1 MISAIG
7 AGDYAVH
14 LEHLVY
20 ISRATAPSV
29 SVTTVSDILEQAA
42 RHNSSNNITGCLAF
56 TETHFVQI
64 LEGSHSSLDV
74 LLLKLLLDERHT
86 ALEVLDRQH
95 VTNRSFAEWSMI
107 SPKLTP
113 VGQRRLVKLIA
124 DDCRSVPEYLALML
138 DLCAEQMKMTG
149 PH

>member
-1 MISAIG
+1 M
-7 AGDYAVH
+7 
-14 LEHLVY
+14 
-20 ISRATAPSV
+20 SV
-29 SVTTVSDILEQAA
+29 MTVSDILEQSV
-42 RHNSSNNITGCLAF
+42 RHNSSNNITGSLAF

-86 ALEVLDRQH
+86 ELEVLDRERI
-95 VTNRSFAEWSMI
+95 VGRSFGDWSMI
-107 SPKLTP
+107 SPKLNP
-113 VGQRRLVKLIA
+113 VGQRKLVQLIA

-138 DLCAEQMKMTG
+138 DLCAEQMKTTR

>member
-1 MISAIG
+1 MA
-7 AGDYAVH
+7 
-14 LEHLVY
+14 
-20 ISRATAPSV
+20 
-29 SVTTVSDILEQAA
+29 VSDILEQSV

-86 ALEVLDRQH
+86 DLEVLDRER
-95 VTNRSFAEWSMI
+95 VAARSFGDWSMI

-113 VGQRRLVKLIA
+113 TGQRRLVQLLA
-124 DDCRSVPEYLALML
+124 DDCRSVPQYLTLML
-138 DLCAEQMKMTG
+138 DLCSEQMTTTR